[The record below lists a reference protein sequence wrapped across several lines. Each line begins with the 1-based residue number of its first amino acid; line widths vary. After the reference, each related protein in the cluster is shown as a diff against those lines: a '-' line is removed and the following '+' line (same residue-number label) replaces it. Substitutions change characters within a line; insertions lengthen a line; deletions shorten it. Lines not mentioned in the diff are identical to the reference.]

1 MDFRVFLE
9 VLFQHVDGLLQILF
23 LIFVFVLDF
32 GVHFGLD
39 HGMRYKII
47 FQVGDCFFEFFFILN
62 QLGRRVESIF
72 KGLDFIVLVADSI
85 ALLGDFGLEGFLVFE
100 EGGYKLRQSSVEGV
114 EIFKLFVHFVCLCFH
129 LGNLLLSWRD
139 ILFELLNFMIEDIFE
154 LFELLGLFLQVIN
167 LSFIGVDGLIPVLD
181 DKGLV
186 FDLLFKL
193 LIGEFETLDFV
204 LVLALLFGVVFLLLF
219 FLLDFFL
226 SNRHIALG
234 SQ

>member
-1 MDFRVFLE
+1 
-9 VLFQHVDGLLQILF
+9 
-23 LIFVFVLDF
+23 
-32 GVHFGLD
+32 
-39 HGMRYKII
+39 
-47 FQVGDCFFEFFFILN
+47 
-62 QLGRRVESIF
+62 
-72 KGLDFIVLVADSI
+72 LVADSV

-100 EGGYKLRQSSVEGV
+100 EGGDKLRQSSVEGV
-114 EIFKLFVHFVCLCFH
+114 EIFELFVHFVGLCFH
-129 LGNLLLSWRD
+129 LGDFLLSGGD

-167 LSFIGVDGLIPVLD
+167 LSFIGIDGLIPVLD

-204 LVLALLFGVVFLLLF
+204 LVLALLLGVVFLLLF

-226 SNRHIALG
+226 SNRHVALG